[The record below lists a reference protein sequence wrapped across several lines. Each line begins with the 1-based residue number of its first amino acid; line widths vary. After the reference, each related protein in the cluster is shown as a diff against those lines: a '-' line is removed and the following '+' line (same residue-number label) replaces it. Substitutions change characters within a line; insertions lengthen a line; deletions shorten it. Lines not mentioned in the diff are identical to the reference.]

1 MKIKPLKV
9 LGADVIF
16 KNFAAAWFQ
25 IFMVSFFSEFVGRL
39 GLSFSFLFLPFF
51 AIPEVNN
58 VWCSVCFML

>member
-16 KNFAAAWFQ
+16 KNFAAAWSQ
-25 IFMVSFFSEFVGRL
+25 IFMVSFFFSEFVGRL

-51 AIPEVNN
+51 AILEVNN
-58 VWCSVCFML
+58 V